1 MLYDYQSHTSGKVC
15 QSFGELIN
23 AIDEYQTYSDNNLEK
38 IKELFWSYDDENTF
52 ENIINQTNQFK
63 IGNKGVLPTFY
74 SFDVLILL
82 LDVSA

>member
-1 MLYDYQSHTSGKVC
+1 MLYDYQSHTSGKMC

-63 IGNKGVLPTFY
+63 IGNKGFCQRFIVLMF
-74 SFDVLILL
+74 LILL
-82 LDVSA
+82 LDVNA